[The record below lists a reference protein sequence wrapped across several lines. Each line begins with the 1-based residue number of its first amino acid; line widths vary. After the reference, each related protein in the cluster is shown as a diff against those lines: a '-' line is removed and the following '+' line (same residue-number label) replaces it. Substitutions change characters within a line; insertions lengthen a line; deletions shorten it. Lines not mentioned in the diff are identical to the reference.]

1 MLYLGVSMKK
11 SWFLIVLIFF
21 MAGCKS
27 KPTSLA
33 DDQEVTPDEF
43 IEFFPEMNLPYN
55 LTDSASVFKKNNDSS
70 LIGYKVFAQIVGD
83 TVLSK
88 HFGTKTRPRIYPI
101 GRVPVKKGETYIL
114 IKAIAPA
121 KRGVYLLAFDKKD
134 SFKAA
139 LPLLVID
146 NDQQSTQSAEID
158 KSYTITTMR
167 QRKKLDGTSTYRK
180 EVFVFSSDLEQYTLI
195 LTESNEGP
203 AGMEDIVNPLDT
215 VSRRHKYAA
224 DYVKDKR
231 NIVSV
236 REGKNGNHVRFFIHF
251 EKDKGACK
259 GELRGEANFVQPT
272 VAVYR
277 QSGDPCVLE
286 FTFTSN
292 SVSLKELEGCGNYRD
307 IRCFF
312 EGSFPKKKEVKPKK
326 K

>member
-1 MLYLGVSMKK
+1 MKY
-11 SWFLIVLIFF
+11 WLLIIPLLVL
-21 MAGCKS
+21 AGCKS

-33 DDQEVTPDEF
+33 DDQAVTSDEF
-43 IEFFPEMNLPYN
+43 IEFFPEISLPYN
-55 LTDSASVFKKNNDSS
+55 LTDSASIFKKNNDSV

-83 TVLSK
+83 TVFSK
-88 HFGTKTRPRIYPI
+88 QFGAKTRPKIYPV
-101 GRVPVKKGETYIL
+101 GRVAVKKGETYLL

-121 KRGVYLLAFDKKD
+121 KRGVYLLTFDKRD

-139 LPLLVID
+139 LPLLVVD
-146 NDQQSTQSAEID
+146 NDPQSTQSAELD
-158 KSYTITTMR
+158 KRYAITTMR
-167 QRKKLDGTSTYRK
+167 QRKLKDATTTYRK
-180 EVFVFSSDLEQYTLI
+180 DVYVFSADLGQYALI
-195 LTESNEGP
+195 LTESNETPGEV
-203 AGMEDIVNPLDT
+203 EDIVNPLDT
-215 VSRRHKYAA
+215 LSRRHKYAA

-231 NIVSV
+231 NIVSI

-251 EKDKGACK
+251 EKDKGECK

-277 QSGDPCVLE
+277 QSGDPCVLQ

-312 EGSFPKKKEVKPKK
+312 EGSFPKKRETKPKK